1 MRDVPAPE
9 DVSGSLTP
17 VDPGTVPVP
26 TPRPASAGRAR
37 PESRASLS
45 PSVRRD
51 ASWPTCRGGTGG
63 D

>member
-17 VDPGTVPVP
+17 VDPGSVPVP

-37 PESRASLS
+37 PEHEPVS
-45 PSVRRD
+45 
-51 ASWPTCRGGTGG
+51 RGGTGG